1 MSVEE
6 ATSVEAAKPAYTPY
20 RFTVEEYGRMG
31 EAGVFSPGVRVELIE
46 GEIVDMSPIGDR
58 HAACVGWLNRTLT
71 LLLQHVALVW
81 MQNPVH
87 LDDYS
92 EPEPD
97 ILVLKPRD
105 DFYRDGK
112 PRPEDVLLLIE
123 VSDST
128 LAYDRHVKVPLYT
141 RTGVPEVWIVN
152 LNDERVETFASP
164 SGGAYQATAV
174 YSRGEEVQSSALRDL
189 RLSVSEIFG

>member
-1 MSVEE
+1 MSVE
-6 ATSVEAAKPAYTPY
+6 VAKPTYTRY

-31 EAGVFSPGVRVELIE
+31 ETGVFSPDVRVELIE

-81 MQNPVH
+81 TQNPVR
-87 LDDYS
+87 LNDYS

-97 ILVLKPRD
+97 ILVLRPRD
-105 DFYRDGK
+105 DFYIHGK

-123 VSDST
+123 VSDTT
-128 LAYDRHVKVPLYT
+128 LEYDRRVKVPLYA
-141 RTGVPEVWIVN
+141 RAGIPEVWIFN
-152 LNDERVETFASP
+152 LKGDLVEVFADP
-164 SGGAYQATAV
+164 SGGAYQTTATL
-174 YSRGEEVQSSALRDL
+174 SRGEEVQSRSLAALRLD
-189 RLSVSEIFG
+189 VSEIFG

>member
-1 MSVEE
+1 MSVE
-6 ATSVEAAKPAYTPY
+6 VAKPTFTTY
-20 RFTVEEYGRMG
+20 RFTVEEYRRMG
-31 EAGVFSPGVRVELIE
+31 EASVFSPDVRVELIE
-46 GEIVDMSPIGDR
+46 GEIVDMSPIGER

-81 MQNPVH
+81 MQNPVQ

-97 ILVLKPRD
+97 VLVLKPRD
-105 DFYRDGK
+105 DFYRHGK

-128 LAYDRHVKVPLYT
+128 LEYDRQIKVPLYA
-141 RTGVPEVWIVN
+141 RAGIPEVWIVN
-152 LNDERVETFASP
+152 LIEERVETFADP
-164 SGGAYQATAV
+164 SGGAYHTAGTF
-174 YSRGEEVQSSALRDL
+174 SRGEEVQSRSLAAL

>member
-1 MSVEE
+1 MSVEVAE
-6 ATSVEAAKPAYTPY
+6 ATFTVHN
-20 RFTVEEYGRMG
+20 FTVEEYGRMG

-58 HAACVGWLNRTLT
+58 HAACVGWLTRTLT

-81 MQNPVH
+81 AQNPVR
-87 LDDYS
+87 LDNYS

-97 ILVLKPRD
+97 ILVLRPRA
-105 DFYRDGK
+105 DFYRNGK

-128 LAYDRHVKVPLYT
+128 LAFDRKRKVSLYA
-141 RTGVPEVWIVN
+141 RRRIPEVWIVN
-152 LNDERVETFASP
+152 LNNDLVEVFADP
-164 SGGAYQATAV
+164 SGGAYQATATFP
-174 YSRGEEVQSSALRDL
+174 RGEEVQSRSLAALRL
-189 RLSVSEIFG
+189 GVSEIFG